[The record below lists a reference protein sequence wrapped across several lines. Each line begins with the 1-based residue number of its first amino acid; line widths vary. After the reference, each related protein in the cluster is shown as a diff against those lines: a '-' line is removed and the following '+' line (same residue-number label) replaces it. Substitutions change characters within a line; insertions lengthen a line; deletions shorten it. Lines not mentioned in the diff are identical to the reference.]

1 MNEIALP
8 CDKPAE
14 RLILGSI
21 ILDHQSHTEAFR
33 LLSPEDFS
41 IEVHRQIYSTMHA
54 MDAGGET
61 IDRVTLAGRLHDLR
75 LLESVGGLTALAY
88 LDEGLPQIPN
98 IEGYIDV
105 VREKS
110 ALRKIIFSAQHLID
124 RCVTAQG
131 DSAELIALA
140 DRTLMQIKSKTD
152 ATARRLNPGEVI
164 EAAGGVDR
172 FINPVIGARTP
183 WDVFTEMTGGYRKGE
198 LFVIGGNPGMGKSA
212 AALQVAMRCAQD
224 GLPTLYFSLEMTR
237 ESLVRRMACYR
248 GRIDSAKLRAGYL
261 NKEERSRLLAAI
273 NEISK
278 LPLWIIEHGIS
289 NVSAIRAELR
299 SARAQSDV
307 FMIVIDYLQ
316 LLQSIGKQNNR
327 NTEVAEITRQLKLM
341 AMDENVNVQL
351 LSQLNRDNMKE
362 RRAPEPR
369 DLRESGSIEQDADAV
384 AFVWRPELLFRER
397 EDLKGV
403 AELILVKQR
412 NGPTGKIELVWLGN
426 ITAFEN
432 RAEDFRDEQ

>member
-1 MNEIALP
+1 
-8 CDKPAE
+8 
-14 RLILGSI
+14 
-21 ILDHQSHTEAFR
+21 
-33 LLSPEDFS
+33 
-41 IEVHRQIYSTMHA
+41 
-54 MDAGGET
+54 
-61 IDRVTLAGRLHDLR
+61 
-75 LLESVGGLTALAY
+75 
-88 LDEGLPQIPN
+88 
-98 IEGYIDV
+98 
-105 VREKS
+105 
-110 ALRKIIFSAQHLID
+110 
-124 RCVTAQG
+124 
-131 DSAELIALA
+131 
-140 DRTLMQIKSKTD
+140 
-152 ATARRLNPGEVI
+152 
-164 EAAGGVDR
+164 
-172 FINPVIGARTP
+172 
-183 WDVFTEMTGGYRKGE
+183 
-198 LFVIGGNPGMGKSA
+198 MGKSA

-384 AFVWRPELLFRER
+384 VFVWRPELLFRER